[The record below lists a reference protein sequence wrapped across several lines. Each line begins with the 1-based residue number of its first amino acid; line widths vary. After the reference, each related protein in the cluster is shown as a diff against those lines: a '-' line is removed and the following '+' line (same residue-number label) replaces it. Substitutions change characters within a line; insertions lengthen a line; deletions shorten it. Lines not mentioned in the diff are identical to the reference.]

1 MRGRRAAI
9 RACAGHHSKLGVG
22 FATGLL
28 AICGALLA
36 AVQPAPAQS
45 GGLTL
50 PSSIEAG
57 SAFSV
62 TSSGSGKGTLYIVGL
77 GQAIKCDVK
86 LGETTYFAAGTL
98 YNAGPY
104 QVILTGD
111 GPQVTESLE
120 VKPAAQP
127 GDLSFLAKPSRL
139 PVRLERGITG
149 AVYVFDAYK
158 NLMTTPLPVN
168 FDLTGPAGDS
178 QTRTVITRDGAAW
191 TEMNSTAHQGNDKFV
206 ARIGNVSSA
215 RIIGQVPGD
224 PCGLKM
230 TASPDSGEVKLE
242 TAPVRDC
249 NGNAVPDGTVVTF
262 TESYNGLE
270 STVDVPIKRG
280 IAEVKMPAHVG
291 AVISVASG
299 VAMGNQ
305 IRWEKQ

>member
-1 MRGRRAAI
+1 MMGRRPLI
-9 RACAGHHSKLGVG
+9 RACIGRSEILGAGL
-22 FATGLL
+22 AT
-28 AICGALLA
+28 ICCALLA
-36 AVQPAPAQS
+36 AAQLAPAQS

-50 PSSIEAG
+50 PSTIEAG

-77 GQAIKCDVK
+77 GQVIKRDVQ
-86 LGETTYFAAGTL
+86 LGETTFFAVGTL
-98 YNAGPY
+98 YSAGPY

-127 GDLSFLAKPSRL
+127 ADVSFLAKPSRL
-139 PVRLERGITG
+139 PVRLEGGITG

-158 NLMTTPLPVN
+158 NLMTAPLPVN
-168 FDLTGPAGDS
+168 FVLTGPAGDS
-178 QTRTVITRDGAAW
+178 QSRTVTTRDGAAW
-191 TEMNSTAHQGNDKFV
+191 TEMNSTTHQGNAKFV

-230 TASPDSGEVKLE
+230 TASPDKDGVKLE

-249 NGNAVPDGTVVTF
+249 SGNAVPDGTVVTF
-262 TESYNGLE
+262 TESYKGLE

-280 IAEVKMPAHVG
+280 IAEVEMPAHQG

>member
-1 MRGRRAAI
+1 VSARKAPI
-9 RACAGHHSKLGVG
+9 RACAGRCSMLS
-22 FATGLL
+22 
-28 AICGALLA
+28 AICGALFA
-36 AVQPAPAQS
+36 AAQLAPAQS
-45 GGLTL
+45 GGLMM
-50 PSSIEAG
+50 PSRIEAG

-77 GQAIKCDVK
+77 GQAIKRDVQ

-98 YNAGPY
+98 YNAGSY

-127 GDLSFLAKPSRL
+127 ADVSFLAKPSRL
-139 PVRLERGITG
+139 PVRLQGGITG
-149 AVYVFDAYK
+149 SVYVFDAYK
-158 NLMTTPLPVN
+158 NLIAAPLPVN
-168 FDLTGPAGDS
+168 FDLIGPAGES

-230 TASPDSGEVKLE
+230 TASPERGDVKLE

-249 NGNAVPDGTVVTF
+249 SGNAVPDGTVVTF

-280 IAEVKMPAHVG
+280 IAEVEMPAHQG

>member
-1 MRGRRAAI
+1 MSTQKASV
-9 RACAGHHSKLGVG
+9 RACPGRWPTLGAGAVALGSVL
-22 FATGLL
+22 FA
-28 AICGALLA
+28 A
-36 AVQPAPAQS
+36 AQLAPAQN

-77 GQAIKCDVK
+77 GQAIKRDVQ
-86 LGETTYFAAGTL
+86 LGETTEFAAGTL
-98 YNAGPY
+98 YNAGSY

-111 GPQVTESLE
+111 GPQVTQSLE

-127 GDLSFLAKPSRL
+127 ADVSFLAKPSRL
-139 PVRLERGITG
+139 PVRLEGGITG

-158 NLMTTPLPVN
+158 NLITAPLPVN
-168 FDLTGPAGDS
+168 FDLTGPAGQS
-178 QTRTVITRDGAAW
+178 QTRTVVTRDGAAW
-191 TEMNSTAHQGNDKFV
+191 TKMNSTAHQGNAKFV
-206 ARIGNVSSA
+206 ARIGSVSSA
-215 RIIGQVPGD
+215 RVIGQVPGD
-224 PCGLKM
+224 PCALKM
-230 TASPDSGEVKLE
+230 TASPDQGEVKLA

-249 NGNAVPDGTVVTF
+249 SGNAVPDGTVVTF

-280 IAEVKMPAHVG
+280 IAEVEMPAHQG

>member
-1 MRGRRAAI
+1 MMGRRPLI
-9 RACAGHHSKLGVG
+9 RACLGRSLG
-22 FATGLL
+22 RSWMLGAFF
-28 AICGALLA
+28 GALFA
-36 AVQPAPAQS
+36 AAQLAPAQS

-62 TSSGSGKGTLYIVGL
+62 ASSGSGKGTLYIVGL
-77 GQAIKCDVK
+77 GQAIKRDVQ
-86 LGETTYFAAGTL
+86 LGETTFFEAGAL

-111 GPQVTESLE
+111 GPQVTETLE
-120 VKPAAQP
+120 VKPASKPA
-127 GDLSFLAKPSRL
+127 DLSFLAKPSRL
-139 PVRLERGITG
+139 PVRLQSGITG
-149 AVYVFDAYK
+149 AVYVFDSYK
-158 NLMTTPLPVN
+158 NLMTAPLPVN

-178 QTRTVITRDGAAW
+178 QTRTVTTRDGFAW
-191 TEMNSTAHQGNDKFV
+191 TEMNSTAHQGNAKFV

-230 TASPDSGEVKLE
+230 TASPDQDDVKLA

-249 NGNAVPDGTVVTF
+249 SGNAVPDGTIVTF

-280 IAEVKMPAHVG
+280 VAEVKMPSHAG